1 MDEDFSKI
9 LSEKKRAYLIT
20 PAGCGKTEIIA
31 RAIGY
36 SKDAAK
42 KQLILT
48 HTHAGVKSL
57 HDRLKKLRIPR
68 KFYHIDTIAGLAL
81 QYAASFPTSSGLG
94 IGYDPTSQ
102 EWDKVYLA
110 AKLIISSHVGKKII
124 ESSYSGLYVDEYQD
138 CTIQQHE
145 LILQLAEILPC
156 RILGDPLQGI
166 FGFGDNR
173 IVNWYENIFP
183 QFEQVGSRTT
193 VRVPYRW
200 KGKNEDLGDW
210 LLAIR
215 DDLMA
220 GRPIDFRNL
229 PRGCQWIQL
238 DPRNQV
244 ITQRNVCLGKVIS
257 GETVVAIQ
265 QWANQAHSLA
275 KMLNGAYTSMEE
287 VDSRDLN
294 KWASDLETATGN
306 AKAIAAIDFASL
318 CMTEVST
325 ALSTIRRKLERGET
339 TANKSLQYR
348 DIFEDLVTLS
358 TTNDLSLLL
367 RVFSKTEQIQ
377 GRIIYRKELWQ
388 DMKSAIEE
396 KLKSKETFSL
406 QKTAWLL
413 RDKNRT
419 WGRMI
424 DRRTVSRTLL
434 VKGLEFDHAIVLNAD
449 NLGAKELYVA
459 LTRGAKSLTVLSS
472 SPIIQK
478 EPPLDLRPPQPEAA

>member
-9 LSEKKRAYLIT
+9 LSEKKRAFLIT

-31 RAIGY
+31 RSVGY
-36 SKDAAK
+36 SQDATK

-57 HDRLKKLRIPR
+57 HDRLKKLRVSR
-68 KFYHIDTIAGLAL
+68 KFYHIDTIAGFAL

-94 IGYDPTSQ
+94 IGFDPTDQ

-110 AKLIISSHVGKKII
+110 AKKIIASHASKKII

-145 LILQLAEILPC
+145 IILQLAEILPC

-166 FGFGDNR
+166 FGFGGNQ
-173 IVNWYENIFP
+173 IVNWYENVFP
-183 QFEQVGSRTT
+183 NFEPVGNRETTRT
-193 VRVPYRW
+193 PYRW
-200 KGKNEDLGDW
+200 QGKNEDLGNW
-210 LLAIR
+210 LLSIR
-215 DDLMA
+215 DDLLT
-220 GRPIDFRNL
+220 GKTIDFRNL

-238 DPRNQV
+238 DPRNQLMA
-244 ITQRNVCLGKVIS
+244 QRNACMGKIIG
-257 GETVVAIQ
+257 GETVVAIH

-294 KWASDLETATGN
+294 KWADDLEAAIGN
-306 AKAIAAIDFASL
+306 AKAVSAIDFASI

-325 ALSTIRRKLERGET
+325 ALSTIRRKFQQGEI
-339 TANKSLQYR
+339 TANKNLQHR
-348 DIFEDLVTLS
+348 DIFDNLVALS
-358 TTNDLSLLL
+358 TTSDLSLLL
-367 RVFSKTEQIQ
+367 SVLSKIEQIQ
-377 GRIIYRKELWQ
+377 GRVLYRPELWQ
-388 DMKSAIEE
+388 DMKNSIEE
-396 KLKSKETFSL
+396 KLKSKDSISL
-406 QKTAWLL
+406 KKTAWLL

-419 WGRMI
+419 WGRMV

-434 VKGLEFDHAIVLNAD
+434 IKGLEFDHAIVLNAGD
-449 NLGAKELYVA
+449 LGVKELYVA
-459 LTRGAKSLTVLSS
+459 LTRGAKSLTIM
-472 SPIIQK
+472 SPNPTYQK
-478 EPPLDLRPPQPEAA
+478 NPPPDLQSPQPTK